1 MKSSEIEKIEVMDM
15 FGNKVNILKIKKNKD
30 LLFHGEQQSVG
41 NHEYYMGQQ
50 DHLIIEDI

>member
-30 LLFHGEQQSVG
+30 LLFHGE
-41 NHEYYMGQQ
+41 
-50 DHLIIEDI
+50 

>member
-1 MKSSEIEKIEVMDM
+1 MKSSEIQKIEVMDM